1 MFEDIIDD
9 DCVMID
15 FINNYKEVSIAIKN
29 SISRII
35 WRTNQRICLNRDEKL
50 SYEMGTSNG

>member
-29 SISRII
+29 SISRTI

-50 SYEMGTSNG
+50 